1 MKKLIDKNDSFFVA
15 GHNGMVGSAII
26 RELKRKGYCSKK
38 NKGKLYIQSKKEL
51 DLTDNDKVRDWF
63 KSNRPSVVILAAAKV
78 GGILANNSY
87 PYDFLSENLK
97 IQQNVI
103 EAAWKN
109 GAKRLLFL
117 GSSCIYPKY
126 SKTPINEEELL
137 TGSLENTNEAY
148 AIAKIAGI
156 KLCESLIKQHNF
168 DCICLMPTNLYG
180 QNDNYHQKNSHVV
193 PALIRK
199 FFKASLENKPTVEC
213 WGTGKPLRE
222 FLHVDDLAAGC
233 IHSLE
238 YWNPIGEFALKNK
251 NDKLLNY
258 LNIGSG
264 IEISIKE
271 LAYLISDCIGYKGK
285 IIWDESKPD
294 GTFKK
299 NLDSSRIQSLGWK
312 PKIGLKEGIKK
323 TIEDFKS
330 KYLKG
335 EESIKN
341 FVN

>member
-1 MKKLIDKNDSFFVA
+1 MKFNNQLDKNHFQ
-15 GHNGMVGSAII
+15 
-26 RELKRKGYCSKK
+26 
-38 NKGKLYIQSKKEL
+38 NKY
-51 DLTDNDKVRDWF
+51 T
-63 KSNRPSVVILAAAKV
+63 
-78 GGILANNSY
+78 
-87 PYDFLSENLK
+87 K
-97 IQQNVI
+97 IQEQGFTFLEFIIIVSLL
-103 EAAWKN
+103 
-109 GAKRLLFL
+109 GLTSRL
-117 GSSCIYPKY
+117 
-126 SKTPINEEELL
+126 
-137 TGSLENTNEAY
+137 
-148 AIAKIAGI
+148 AI
-156 KLCESLIKQHNF
+156 
-168 DCICLMPTNLYG
+168 P
-180 QNDNYHQKNSHVV
+180 
-193 PALIRK
+193 

-299 NLDSSRIQSLGWK
+299 NLDSSRIQSLGWE